1 MERIYIG
8 IDNGVTGTIGVVGNG
23 IQPKFYHTPT
33 KKEQDYTRAKK
44 NVTRLDCSGLQSILN
59 EYNHDC
65 LFALIE
71 RPMINP
77 SRWAAS
83 MSAARC
89 LEAELI
95 VLEMLGIGHQFIDS
109 REWQKE
115 LLPKGI
121 QGSDEQKK
129 ASKDIGNRLFPQF
142 TDFKHPDRDGLLIAE
157 YARRKGL

>member
-8 IDNGVTGTIGVVGNG
+8 IDNGVTGTIGIVGNG
-23 IQPKFYHTPT
+23 IEPRMYHTPV
-33 KKEQDYTRAKK
+33 KKEQDYTKAKK
-44 NVTRLDCSGLQSILN
+44 VVTRLDCSALQGILD
-59 EYNHDC
+59 EYNHSA
-65 LFALIE
+65 LFAVIE

-77 SRWAAS
+77 TRWTAS
-83 MSAARC
+83 MSAIRC

-109 REWQKE
+109 REWQRE
-115 LLPKGI
+115 LLPRGI

-142 TDFKHPDRDGLLIAE
+142 ADFKHPDRDGLLIAE
-157 YARRKGL
+157 YARRAVL

>member
-8 IDNGVTGTIGVVGNG
+8 IDNGTTGTIGIVGRD
-23 IQPKFYHTPT
+23 IEAQLHHTPVI
-33 KKEQDYTRAKK
+33 KEQDYTKAKK
-44 NVTRLDCSGLQSILN
+44 NVTRLDCGALRSILGQFDQN
-59 EYNHDC
+59 R
-65 LFALIE
+65 LFVLIE

-77 SRWAAS
+77 SRWNAS
-83 MSAARC
+83 MSAIRC

-115 LLPKGI
+115 LLPHGIKGA
-121 QGSDEQKK
+121 DEQKK

-142 TDFKHPDRDGLLIAE
+142 SDFKHPDRDGLLIAE
-157 YARRKGL
+157 YAKRKGL